1 MKKEVKLQIGA
12 EGIKA
17 AFVYLIVTVIYAF
30 LVMTVDKAPIG
41 PNDTVVGFSKLNGK
55 IAGMFGYNSV
65 FDRITDVTLL
75 IAILVAA
82 GFAVLGLMQLIK
94 GKSFLKVD
102 KKIYGLALVY
112 VAVVVLYIFF
122 DKVPLNYRPVLL
134 PGETELEASFPSTHT
149 MVVCTIL
156 STAVL
161 FWRKIFEGEG
171 KYVKDVSVRNSDEK
185 KGAASSVFISGDKAK
200 LRKGL
205 VSCARFI
212 MFVAV
217 IGRILAGVHWL
228 TDILGGLL
236 ISLTITEFYNA
247 LFIGITEDED

>member
-1 MKKEVKLQIGA
+1 MKKEVKIQIGA

-17 AFVYLIVTVIYAF
+17 AFVYLIITVIYTL
-30 LVMTVDKAPIG
+30 LVMNVDKAPIG
-41 PNDTVVGFSKLNGK
+41 PNDTVVGFSKINGK
-55 IAGMFGYNSV
+55 MAGIFGYNSL
-65 FDRITDVTLL
+65 FDKITDVAML

-82 GFAVLGLMQLIK
+82 GFAVLGLIQLVK
-94 GKSFLKVD
+94 GKSLFKVD

-112 VAVVVLYIFF
+112 VVVMVLYVFF
-122 DKVPLNYRPVLL
+122 DKVPLNYRPVLV

-149 MVVCTIL
+149 MVICTIL

-161 FWRKIFEGEG
+161 FWRKVFEGEG
-171 KYVKDVSVRNSDEK
+171 KYVKDVSVKNLDEK
-185 KGAASSVFISGDKAK
+185 KGAASSVFISGDRAK

-205 VSCARFI
+205 ETCARFI

-217 IGRILAGVHWL
+217 IGRILAGVHWI

-236 ISLTITEFYNA
+236 ISATITEFYSA
-247 LFIGITEDED
+247 LFIGKTEEAD

>member
-17 AFVYLIVTVIYAF
+17 AIIDLVITVVYAI

-41 PNDTVVGFSKLNGK
+41 PNDTVVGFSKINGK
-55 IAGMFGYNSV
+55 MAGIFGYNSL
-65 FDRITDVTLL
+65 FDKITDVTMV

-82 GFAVLGLMQLIK
+82 GFAVLGLTQLIK
-94 GKSFLKVD
+94 GKSFKAVD

-112 VAVVVLYIFF
+112 IVVMFLYVFF
-122 DKVPLNYRPVLL
+122 DKVPLNYRPVMV

-149 MVVCTIL
+149 MVICTIL
-156 STAVL
+156 STAIL
-161 FWRKIFEGEG
+161 FWKKIFEGEG
-171 KYVKDVSVRNSDEK
+171 KYVKDVSVKNADEK
-185 KGAASSVFISGDKAK
+185 KGTHSSVFISGDRAK
-200 LRKGL
+200 LRGGL
-205 VSCARFI
+205 EKCARFI

-217 IGRILAGVHWL
+217 IGRILAGVHWI

-236 ISLTITEFYNA
+236 ISATITEFYSA
-247 LFIGITEDED
+247 LFIGKTESEN